1 MKRIG
6 MKRIIATLAALCLL
20 ATAGFCLSGCSEEAP
35 EQAANEAATAEA
47 TAAVNDGEAKV
58 EELMQSMT
66 LEEKVWQMFFVR
78 PEDITGM
85 GTVVQAGETTKT
97 ALENYPVGGF
107 IYFSQNIESR
117 EQLTEMIANV
127 QSYSKIPLF
136 ISVDEEGGR
145 VARLGDAGI
154 GVTTHPPMAEIGAS
168 GDPRRAGEVG
178 ETLGRDLKELGFNMD
193 FAPVADVITVENNED
208 IGDRS
213 FGSYPELVAD
223 MVAAEVEGMQSQ
235 NISATLKH
243 FPSNGSTESNTH
255 NETGVCTRTLEEMR
269 SCEFIP
275 FKAGIE
281 AGADVV
287 MVAHMAAVNVT
298 GDETP
303 STLSKTIV
311 TDLLRGELGFS
322 KVVISDA
329 LNMGAITSVY
339 EPEEAAVA
347 AVEAGVDLL
356 LMSPD
361 AVGSA
366 ETIIAKVESGEIS
379 EDRIDE
385 SVRRILSLKQE
396 RGILDS
402 LEV

>member
-213 FGSYPELVAD
+213 FGSDPELVAD

>member
-1 MKRIG
+1 

-213 FGSYPELVAD
+213 FGSDPELVAD

>member
-1 MKRIG
+1 
-6 MKRIIATLAALCLL
+6 
-20 ATAGFCLSGCSEEAP
+20 
-35 EQAANEAATAEA
+35 
-47 TAAVNDGEAKV
+47 
-58 EELMQSMT
+58 
-66 LEEKVWQMFFVR
+66 
-78 PEDITGM
+78 
-85 GTVVQAGETTKT
+85 
-97 ALENYPVGGF
+97 
-107 IYFSQNIESR
+107 
-117 EQLTEMIANV
+117 
-127 QSYSKIPLF
+127 
-136 ISVDEEGGR
+136 
-145 VARLGDAGI
+145 
-154 GVTTHPPMAEIGAS
+154 
-168 GDPRRAGEVG
+168 
-178 ETLGRDLKELGFNMD
+178 
-193 FAPVADVITVENNED
+193 
-208 IGDRS
+208 
-213 FGSYPELVAD
+213 

>member
-20 ATAGFCLSGCSEEAP
+20 ATAAFCLSGCSEEAP

-66 LEEKVWQMFFVR
+66 LEEKAWQMFFVR

-213 FGSYPELVAD
+213 FGSDPELVAD

>member
-136 ISVDEEGGR
+136 ISVDEEGGPCSAPWRRGHRSYNASADGRNRR
-145 VARLGDAGI
+145 VGRSEKGRRGRGDARQRFKGARLQ
-154 GVTTHPPMAEIGAS
+154 H
-168 GDPRRAGEVG
+168 
-178 ETLGRDLKELGFNMD
+178 D

-213 FGSYPELVAD
+213 FGSDPELVAD